1 MDLSRWI
8 TLFFAVAYVML
19 CAYLPPGPGLSGGSV
34 DDQLLDGKE
43 AGGLFLFFGFLCVWG
58 QEALGD
64 MLIVGRG
71 AWNPKRSTAGA
82 VAALGWLFLTLA
94 LVVPILDCLYA
105 D

>member
-8 TLFFAVAYVML
+8 TLVFVVAYTML
-19 CAYLPPGPGLSGGSV
+19 YAYLPPGPGRSGGSV
-34 DDQLLDGKE
+34 DDQLFNGKE
-43 AGGLFLFFGFLCVWG
+43 AGGLFLCLGLLCVWG
-58 QEALGD
+58 QEGLGD

-82 VAALGWLFLTLA
+82 VAALGWLFLVLA
-94 LVVPILDCLYA
+94 LVVPILDYLCV